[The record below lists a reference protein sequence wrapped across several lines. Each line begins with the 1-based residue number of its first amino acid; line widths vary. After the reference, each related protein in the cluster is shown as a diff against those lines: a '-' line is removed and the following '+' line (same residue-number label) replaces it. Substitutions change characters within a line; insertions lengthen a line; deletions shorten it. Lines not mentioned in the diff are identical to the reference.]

1 MSLKETL
8 FVISFKS
15 VGAGFFALN
24 SSGLHEQIKILEMI
38 PLGRESLVLGKG
50 PAQSVQAFIDILP
63 FVDLKSVH
71 RFEVKS
77 DRVERVFYSL
87 EHAAILKELVIIEGD
102 SLGALLELAE
112 QAISSFALQVVDIK
126 IPRGSGRP
134 WGVLFLTGEAVVPE
148 FARRVRSLGL
158 EMTQITKPTDSLCAY
173 FD

>member
-1 MSLKETL
+1 MKKTL
-8 FVISFKS
+8 FAISFKS

-24 SSGLHEQIKILEMI
+24 SSGFHEQIKILEMI
-38 PLGRESLVLGKG
+38 PLGRESLILGKG
-50 PAQSVQAFIDILP
+50 SAQAVQAFVDILP

-71 RFEVKS
+71 RFEVNS

-87 EHAAILKELVIIEGD
+87 EHALLAKELLIIEGE

-112 QAISSFALQVVDIK
+112 QATSSFSLQVVDIK

-134 WGVLFLTGEAVVPE
+134 WGVLFLTGDVFAAE
-148 FARRVRSLGL
+148 FVRRVRALGL
-158 EMTQITKPTDSLCAY
+158 EMTQIAKPTDALRSY